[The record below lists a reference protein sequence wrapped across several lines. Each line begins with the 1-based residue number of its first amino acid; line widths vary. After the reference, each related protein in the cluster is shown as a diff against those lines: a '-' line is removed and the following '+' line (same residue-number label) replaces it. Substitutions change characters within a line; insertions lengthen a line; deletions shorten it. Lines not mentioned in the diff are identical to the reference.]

1 MCFLLTWR
9 REVGYLVFAVFGYR
23 RAVTDYNVPVLLS
36 CSFPGPLIKD
46 FAEVLFCFVA
56 ARAYISVLRVL
67 ATSSGGLR
75 NRGNTR
81 AWAPRIYAV
90 CLTLSNFQSPLQNLN
105 VQRQSIR
112 GILVSPPEE
121 WSGSTRKGEQM
132 RRILFIQTIK
142 GKELRKLSAAR
153 KRLPASITALCYSS
167 VLSVGLGCPP
177 RPTLRRT
184 SPWRACS

>member
-1 MCFLLTWR
+1 M
-9 REVGYLVFAVFGYR
+9 
-23 RAVTDYNVPVLLS
+23 
-36 CSFPGPLIKD
+36 
-46 FAEVLFCFVA
+46 
-56 ARAYISVLRVL
+56 LRVL

-90 CLTLSNFQSPLQNLN
+90 CLTLSNFQSPLQNLK
-105 VQRQSIR
+105 VQRQSIH
-112 GILVSPPEE
+112 GTLVSPPEE
-121 WSGSTRKGEQM
+121 WSGWTRKGEQM

-167 VLSVGLGCPP
+167 VLSVGLGCQPEIYLQKNKPVESMFLTRSGRSPMQDSLPP
-177 RPTLRRT
+177 F
-184 SPWRACS
+184 

>member
-1 MCFLLTWR
+1 MFCYCTCIHFCAKGA
-9 REVGYLVFAVFGYR
+9 GYF
-23 RAVTDYNVPVLLS
+23 
-36 CSFPGPLIKD
+36 
-46 FAEVLFCFVA
+46 
-56 ARAYISVLRVL
+56 ISK
-67 ATSSGGLR
+67 SGGLQ

-112 GILVSPPEE
+112 GILVSSPEE
-121 WSGSTRKGEQM
+121 WSGWTRKGEQM
-132 RRILFIQTIK
+132 RRILFIQKIK

-167 VLSVGLGCPP
+167 VLSGALDANRDLPSEEQARGEHVPDKKEKRQVSNAGQSSSFL
-177 RPTLRRT
+177 T
-184 SPWRACS
+184 SGQRVCRSKTYAMRQVYTDPGGP